1 MVVPSRC
8 LSARIAKL
16 LSMADNDKLPPRP
29 KRIPP
34 HILRRRRIVAVVIL
48 VIILAL
54 IGWGIWALVGL
65 FLPDDESPDPEPTVA
80 ESAEPS
86 PSESKDAASES
97 KDEASEDPS
106 DEASDDAAACEPDV
120 LAVSGAT
127 DQESYDENEQPKF
140 TMTILQEGDELC
152 DASVGSDEQSFV
164 VEDADGEF
172 VFSTK
177 ACQVDPQSQV
187 VEMEPGQSESV
198 DYEWERIGTDE
209 QCENIVEDIEPGQ
222 YQLVVGLGEQT
233 ADPVTFELK

>member
-8 LSARIAKL
+8 LSVRIAKL

-48 VIILAL
+48 VVILAL
-54 IGWGIWALVGL
+54 IVWGISALVGL
-65 FLPDDESPDPEPTVA
+65 FLPDDDAPDPEPTVA
-80 ESAEPS
+80 ESAQPS
-86 PSESKDAASES
+86 PSKSQH
-97 KDEASEDPS
+97 EASAQPS
-106 DEASDDAAACEPDV
+106 DEASDDDAAACEPEV
-120 LAVSGAT
+120 LAISGAT
-127 DQESYDENEQPKF
+127 DQESYDDNEQPEFK
-140 TMTILQEGDELC
+140 MTISHEGDELC
-152 DASVGSDEQSFV
+152 DASVGSDEQSFI

-172 VFSTK
+172 VFSTR

-198 DYEWERIGTDE
+198 NYEWERIGTDE
-209 QCENIVEDIEPGQ
+209 QCETMVDDIAPGQ

-233 ADPVTFELK
+233 ADPVPFELK